1 MSRKMWPLTLLHR
14 GANGTIGLP
23 SVLQHGRP
31 VAYRSVAMVNVI
43 AIYFQ
48 ELSAM
53 TESVTSIWV
62 SLCMEMPS

>member
-1 MSRKMWPLTLLHR
+1 MWPSTPLHR
-14 GANGTIGLP
+14 GVNGTIGLP
-23 SVLQHGRP
+23 SVLQHGRS
-31 VAYRSVAMVNVI
+31 VADRSVAMVNFI